1 MPPRTPRLKMALRK
15 PLSCRNQMSLMLAGT
30 RASMGAMQK
39 PMSARDPASEPKDL
53 DSAHQKQETI
63 RPIDEMM

>member
-1 MPPRTPRLKMALRK
+1 
-15 PLSCRNQMSLMLAGT
+15 MLAGT

-39 PMSARDPASEPKDL
+39 PMRARDPASEPNDF

-63 RPIDEMM
+63 SPMDDTI

>member
-1 MPPRTPRLKMALRK
+1 
-15 PLSCRNQMSLMLAGT
+15 MSLMLAGT